1 MTRYDTNSK
10 LLGKIQT
17 GKGDEE
23 LYEGWKYIF
32 IDAIFGGTK
41 PENIKQEEDG
51 INDIE
56 RARAARFTYVF
67 DRSRMKGIQR
77 SWGNEYERKFI
88 EAVKVYSDK
97 CEFV

>member
-41 PENIKQEEDG
+41 PENIKQETNR
-51 INDIE
+51 I
-56 RARAARFTYVF
+56 
-67 DRSRMKGIQR
+67 
-77 SWGNEYERKFI
+77 
-88 EAVKVYSDK
+88 DK
-97 CEFV
+97 PNRNTHFVETASIPTTNVGT